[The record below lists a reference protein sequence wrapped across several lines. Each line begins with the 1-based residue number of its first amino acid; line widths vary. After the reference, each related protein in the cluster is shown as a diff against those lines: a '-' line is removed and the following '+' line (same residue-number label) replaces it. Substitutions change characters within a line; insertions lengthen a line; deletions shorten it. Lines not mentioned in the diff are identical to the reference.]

1 MKSKKYRRRMI
12 DSAFGCWL
20 LAFSLALV
28 GCIDFDDATQAISV
42 KVQVQMPETLKGAD
56 VSGRTVTLN
65 LGGKSITAQT
75 GSDGVATFQNIVP
88 DVYDISTSWKMTA
101 QEYANLTGEHV
112 GNGKYTVAGSLN
124 TQMLATEKTLTLSTN
139 VTKDQ
144 SMLISK
150 VYYAGSKDNNNKN
163 YLAGKYIELY
173 NNSDEP
179 YDASGLYIAL
189 MESESTIAY
198 TPGQVKDT
206 IFAKQVFRI
215 PVDKAFIVE
224 PGGSVL
230 IVNSAIDHSGQGPNE
245 RNLLSADFEAKDKQ
259 GKTTNNPNV
268 PELQLIYSTYS
279 LISQLNMVQS
289 GPCSVIIFST
299 SEDVHNWP
307 TAYAYGKTK
316 GSLFMKI
323 PTSSVI
329 DGVDILSKKAQTG
342 VDVNTKRLYDYI
354 DAGYTNIN
362 ATSGYNGEVVYRKVE
377 STATDERKILKDTNN
392 SQNDFDVTTDINPR
406 EYK

>member
-1 MKSKKYRRRMI
+1 MMKNKKYRRTNL
-12 DSAFGCWL
+12 AFGCWL

-28 GCIDFDDATQAISV
+28 GCMDFDDATQAISV
-42 KVQVQMPETLKGAD
+42 KVQVQMPEALKGAD

-215 PVDKAFIVE
+215 PADKAFIVE

-299 SEDVHNWP
+299 SEDVLNWP
-307 TAYAYGKTK
+307 TVYAYGKTK
-316 GSLFMKI
+316 GLLFMKI

-329 DGVDILSKKAQTG
+329 DGVDILIKKAQTG
-342 VDVNTKRLYDYI
+342 IDVNTKRLFDYI

-377 STATDERKILKDTNN
+377 STANDGRKILKDTNN

>member
-1 MKSKKYRRRMI
+1 M
-12 DSAFGCWL
+12 
-20 LAFSLALV
+20 
-28 GCIDFDDATQAISV
+28 DFDDATQPISV
-42 KVQVQMPETLKGAD
+42 KVQVQMPDALKKAD
-56 VSGRTVTLN
+56 ISGRTVTLN
-65 LGGKSITAQT
+65 LNGQSITAQT
-75 GSDGVATFQNIVP
+75 DASGLATFQNIVP

-101 QEYANLTGEHV
+101 EEYAKLTDETV
-112 GNGKYTVAGSLN
+112 TNGKYTVAGSLS
-124 TQMLATEKTLTLSTN
+124 TQMLAAEKTLTLNTN

-150 VYYAGSKDNNNKN
+150 VYYAGSKDNNSKN
-163 YLAGKYIELY
+163 YLAGKYIEIY
-173 NNSDEP
+173 NNSDEA

-215 PVDKAFIVE
+215 PTDKPFIVE
-224 PGGSVL
+224 PGGSIL
-230 IVNSAIDHSGQGPNE
+230 LVNSAIDHRSQGPLE
-245 RNLLSADFEAKDKQ
+245 RNLLDADFEAKDQQ
-259 GKTTNNPNV
+259 GKTTNNPDV
-268 PELQLIYSTYS
+268 PALQLIYCSYK
-279 LISQLNMVQS
+279 LITQMNIVQS

-299 SEDVHNWP
+299 SEDVANWP
-307 TAYAYGKTK
+307 TVYAYGKTESHQ

-323 PTSSVI
+323 PTKYVI
-329 DGVDILSKKAQTG
+329 DGVDILQKKAQTG

-377 STATDERKILKDTNN
+377 STVADGRKILMDTNN

-406 EYK
+406 TYK

>member
-1 MKSKKYRRRMI
+1 MKPKFI
-12 DSAFGCWL
+12 L
-20 LAFSLALV
+20 LLSFLTLLTS
-28 GCIDFDDATQAISV
+28 CMDFDDATQPISV
-42 KVQVQMPETLKGAD
+42 KVQVQMPDALKGAD
-56 VSGRTVTLN
+56 VSGHNIIMN
-65 LGGKSITAQT
+65 LGGQT
-75 GSDGVATFQNIVP
+75 ISAKTEADGVASFKDIVP
-88 DVYDISTSWKMTA
+88 DVYDISTSWKMSPY
-101 QEYANLTGEHV
+101 EYVKLTGEKLEEWEY
-112 GNGKYTVAGSLN
+112 KYNFSISANKSSQILTKEGE
-124 TQMLATEKTLTLSTN
+124 QLTLNAKVSH
-139 VTKDQ
+139 DQ
-144 SMLISK
+144 PILISK

-173 NNSDEP
+173 NNSDED

-198 TPGQVKDT
+198 TPGQVMDT

-215 PVDKAFIVE
+215 PADKAFIVE

-268 PELQLIYSTYS
+268 PELQLVYSTYS

-299 SEDVHNWP
+299 SEDVLNWP

-329 DGVDILSKKAQTG
+329 DGVDILAKKAQTG
-342 VDVNTKRLYDYI
+342 VDVNTKRLFDYI

-362 ATSGYNGEVVYRKVE
+362 ATSGYNGEVVYRKIE
-377 STATDERKILKDTNN
+377 STATDGRKILKDTNN

>member
-1 MKSKKYRRRMI
+1 MKPKFI
-12 DSAFGCWL
+12 L
-20 LAFSLALV
+20 LLSFLTLLTS
-28 GCIDFDDATQAISV
+28 CMDFDDATQPISV
-42 KVQVQMPETLKGAD
+42 KVQVQMPDALKGAD
-56 VSGRTVTLN
+56 VSGHNIIMN
-65 LGGKSITAQT
+65 LGGQT
-75 GSDGVATFQNIVP
+75 ISAKTEADGVASFKDIVP
-88 DVYDISTSWKMTA
+88 DVYDISTSWKMSPY
-101 QEYANLTGEHV
+101 EYVKLTGEKLEEWEY
-112 GNGKYTVAGSLN
+112 KYNFSISANKSSQILTKEGE
-124 TQMLATEKTLTLSTN
+124 QLTLNAKVSH
-139 VTKDQ
+139 DQ
-144 SMLISK
+144 PILISK

-173 NNSDEP
+173 NNSDED

-215 PVDKAFIVE
+215 PADKAFVVE

-268 PELQLIYSTYS
+268 PELQLVYSTYS

-299 SEDVHNWP
+299 SEDVLNWP

-329 DGVDILSKKAQTG
+329 DGVDILAKKAQTG
-342 VDVNTKRLYDYI
+342 VDVNTKRLFDYI

-362 ATSGYNGEVVYRKVE
+362 ATSGYNGEVVYRKIE
-377 STATDERKILKDTNN
+377 STATDGRKILKDTNN

>member
-1 MKSKKYRRRMI
+1 
-12 DSAFGCWL
+12 
-20 LAFSLALV
+20 
-28 GCIDFDDATQAISV
+28 
-42 KVQVQMPETLKGAD
+42 
-56 VSGRTVTLN
+56 
-65 LGGKSITAQT
+65 
-75 GSDGVATFQNIVP
+75 
-88 DVYDISTSWKMTA
+88 
-101 QEYANLTGEHV
+101 
-112 GNGKYTVAGSLN
+112 
-124 TQMLATEKTLTLSTN
+124 
-139 VTKDQ
+139 
-144 SMLISK
+144 
-150 VYYAGSKDNNNKN
+150 
-163 YLAGKYIELY
+163 
-173 NNSDEP
+173 
-179 YDASGLYIAL
+179 

-206 IFAKQVFRI
+206 ICAKQVFRI
-215 PVDKAFIVE
+215 PADKAFIVE

-299 SEDVHNWP
+299 SEDVLNWP

-329 DGVDILSKKAQTG
+329 DGVDILAKKAQTG
-342 VDVNTKRLYDYI
+342 VDVNTKRLFDYI

-362 ATSGYNGEVVYRKVE
+362 ATSGYNGEVVYRKIE
-377 STATDERKILKDTNN
+377 STATDGRKILKDTNN

>member
-1 MKSKKYRRRMI
+1 M
-12 DSAFGCWL
+12 
-20 LAFSLALV
+20 
-28 GCIDFDDATQAISV
+28 DFDDATQPISV
-42 KVQVQMPETLKGAD
+42 KVQVQMPDALKGAD
-56 VSGRTVTLN
+56 VSGHNIIMN
-65 LGGKSITAQT
+65 LGGQT
-75 GSDGVATFQNIVP
+75 ISAKTEADGVASFKDIVP
-88 DVYDISTSWKMTA
+88 DVYDISTSWKMSPY
-101 QEYANLTGEHV
+101 EYVKLTGEKLEEWEY
-112 GNGKYTVAGSLN
+112 KYNFSISANKSSQILTKEGE
-124 TQMLATEKTLTLSTN
+124 QLTLNAKVSH
-139 VTKDQ
+139 DQ
-144 SMLISK
+144 PILISK

-215 PVDKAFIVE
+215 PADKAFIVE

-268 PELQLIYSTYS
+268 PELQLVYSTYS

-299 SEDVHNWP
+299 SEDVLNWP

-362 ATSGYNGEVVYRKVE
+362 ATSGYNGEVVYRKIE
-377 STATDERKILKDTNN
+377 STATDGRKILKDTNN

>member
-1 MKSKKYRRRMI
+1 MKPKFI
-12 DSAFGCWL
+12 L
-20 LAFSLALV
+20 LLSFLTLLTS
-28 GCIDFDDATQAISV
+28 CMDFDDATQPISV
-42 KVQVQMPETLKGAD
+42 KVQVQMPDALKGAD
-56 VSGRTVTLN
+56 VSGHIIIMN
-65 LGGKSITAQT
+65 LGGQT
-75 GSDGVATFQNIVP
+75 ISAKTEADGVASFKDIVP
-88 DVYDISTSWKMTA
+88 DVYDISTSWKMSPY
-101 QEYANLTGEHV
+101 EYVKLTGEKLEEWEY
-112 GNGKYTVAGSLN
+112 KYNFSISANKSSQILTKEGE
-124 TQMLATEKTLTLSTN
+124 QLTLNAKVSH
-139 VTKDQ
+139 DQ
-144 SMLISK
+144 PILISK

-173 NNSDEP
+173 NNSDED

-198 TPGQVKDT
+198 TPGQVMDT

-215 PVDKAFIVE
+215 PADKAFIVE

-268 PELQLIYSTYS
+268 PELQLVYSTYS

-299 SEDVHNWP
+299 SEDVLNWP

-362 ATSGYNGEVVYRKVE
+362 ATSGYNGEVVYRKIE
-377 STATDERKILKDTNN
+377 STATDGRKILKDTNN

>member
-1 MKSKKYRRRMI
+1 MKPKFI
-12 DSAFGCWL
+12 L
-20 LAFSLALV
+20 LLSFLTLLTS
-28 GCIDFDDATQAISV
+28 CMDFDDATQPISV
-42 KVQVQMPETLKGAD
+42 KVQVQMPDALKGAD
-56 VSGRTVTLN
+56 VSGHNIIMN
-65 LGGKSITAQT
+65 LGGQT
-75 GSDGVATFQNIVP
+75 ISAKTEADGVASFKDIVP
-88 DVYDISTSWKMTA
+88 DVYDISTSWKMSPY
-101 QEYANLTGEHV
+101 EYVKLTGEKLEEWEY
-112 GNGKYTVAGSLN
+112 KYNFSISANKSSQILTKEGE
-124 TQMLATEKTLTLSTN
+124 QLTLNAQVSH
-139 VTKDQ
+139 DQ
-144 SMLISK
+144 PILISK

-173 NNSDEP
+173 NNSDED

-198 TPGQVKDT
+198 TPGQVMDT

-215 PVDKAFIVE
+215 PADKAFIVE

-268 PELQLIYSTYS
+268 PELQLVYSTYS

-299 SEDVHNWP
+299 SEDVLNWP

-329 DGVDILSKKAQTG
+329 DGVDILAKKAQTG
-342 VDVNTKRLYDYI
+342 VDVNTKRLFDYI

-362 ATSGYNGEVVYRKVE
+362 ATSGYNGEVVYRKIE
-377 STATDERKILKDTNN
+377 STATDGRKILKDTNN

>member
-1 MKSKKYRRRMI
+1 MKPKFI
-12 DSAFGCWL
+12 L
-20 LAFSLALV
+20 LLSFLTLLTS
-28 GCIDFDDATQAISV
+28 CMDFDDATQPISV
-42 KVQVQMPETLKGAD
+42 KVQVQMPDALKGAD
-56 VSGRTVTLN
+56 VSGHNIIMN
-65 LGGKSITAQT
+65 LGGQT
-75 GSDGVATFQNIVP
+75 ISAKTEADGVASFKDIVP
-88 DVYDISTSWKMTA
+88 DVYDISTSWKMSPY
-101 QEYANLTGEHV
+101 EYVKLTGEKLEEWEY
-112 GNGKYTVAGSLN
+112 KYNFSISANKSSQILTKEGE
-124 TQMLATEKTLTLSTN
+124 QLTLNAKISH
-139 VTKDQ
+139 DQ
-144 SMLISK
+144 PILISK
-150 VYYAGSKDNNNKN
+150 VYYAVSKDNNNKN

-173 NNSDEP
+173 NNSDED

-198 TPGQVKDT
+198 TPGQVMDT

-215 PVDKAFIVE
+215 PADKAFIVE

-268 PELQLIYSTYS
+268 PELQLVYSTYS

-299 SEDVHNWP
+299 SEDVLNWP

-329 DGVDILSKKAQTG
+329 DGVDILAKKAQTG
-342 VDVNTKRLYDYI
+342 VDVNTKRLFDYI

-362 ATSGYNGEVVYRKVE
+362 ATSGYNGEVVYRKIE
-377 STATDERKILKDTNN
+377 STATDGRKILKDTNN

>member
-1 MKSKKYRRRMI
+1 MKPKFI
-12 DSAFGCWL
+12 L
-20 LAFSLALV
+20 LLSFLTLLTS
-28 GCIDFDDATQAISV
+28 CMDFDDATQPISV
-42 KVQVQMPETLKGAD
+42 KVQVQMPDALKGAD
-56 VSGRTVTLN
+56 VSGHNIIMN
-65 LGGKSITAQT
+65 LGGQT
-75 GSDGVATFQNIVP
+75 ISAKTEADGVASFKDIVP
-88 DVYDISTSWKMTA
+88 DVYDISTSWKMSPY
-101 QEYANLTGEHV
+101 EYVKLTGEKLEEWEY
-112 GNGKYTVAGSLN
+112 KYNFSISANKSSQILTKEGE
-124 TQMLATEKTLTLSTN
+124 QLTLNAKVSH
-139 VTKDQ
+139 DQ
-144 SMLISK
+144 PILISK

-215 PVDKAFIVE
+215 PADKAFIVE

-268 PELQLIYSTYS
+268 PELQLVYSTYS

-299 SEDVHNWP
+299 SEDVLNWP

-362 ATSGYNGEVVYRKVE
+362 ATSGYNGEVVYRKIE
-377 STATDERKILKDTNN
+377 STATDGRKILKDTNN

>member
-1 MKSKKYRRRMI
+1 MKPKI
-12 DSAFGCWL
+12 IILFTL
-20 LAFSLALV
+20 HFSLFTLLS
-28 GCIDFDDATQAISV
+28 CMDLDDATQPVSV
-42 KVQVQMPETLKGAD
+42 KVQVQMPDALKGAD

-65 LGGKSITAQT
+65 LSGQSISAQT
-75 GSDGVATFQNIVP
+75 DASGIATFQNIVP

-101 QEYANLTGEHV
+101 EEYASLTGEAV
-112 GNGKYTVAGSLN
+112 TNGKYTVAGSLS
-124 TQMLATEKTLTLSTN
+124 TQMLAAEKTLTLTTN

-173 NNSDEP
+173 NNSEEA

-215 PVDKAFIVE
+215 PTDKPFIVE
-224 PGGSVL
+224 PGGSIL

-245 RNLLSADFEAKDKQ
+245 RNLLGADFEAKDEQ
-259 GKTTNNPNV
+259 GKTINNPDV
-268 PELQLIYSTYS
+268 PALQLVYCIYN
-279 LISQLNMVQS
+279 LITQMNIVQS

-299 SEDVHNWP
+299 DEDVANWP
-307 TAYAYGKTK
+307 TAYAYGKTQ
-316 GSLFMKI
+316 GLLFKKI
-323 PTSSVI
+323 PTSCVI
-329 DGVDILSKKAQTG
+329 DGVDILQKKAQTG

-377 STATDERKILKDTNN
+377 STAADGRKILMDTNN